1 MKYSL
6 AVLFLVLSSELF
18 AQSNTQDVVYLKNG
32 GIIRGK
38 IIDHESTGKVK
49 IELCGGSVFVFQ
61 ASEIDSL
68 KKENALKNKLHEIGQ
83 NYFRKDRGFR
93 NMTELAII
101 YGVNFKN
108 NPTNNL
114 YYSNTNQDDIGL
126 SLETVNG
133 YQFWPYLFVGGGI
146 GIDRFI
152 TYQQTFSPFF
162 LRVSSEFIKRKVTPY
177 IYVDAGYSVMWKQP
191 ATDGISYNSNAGG
204 AYTAAGGGV
213 RIYTRSRASV
223 ILSAG
228 YKMNMSSSTWTYTYD
243 SYDTYNVTRTYQRF
257 VMNIGVSF

>member
-1 MKYSL
+1 MIRKIFF
-6 AVLFLVLSSELF
+6 AICLVMATAFIF
-18 AQSNTQDVVYLKNG
+18 AQSNTEDVIYLKNG

-38 IIDHESTGKVK
+38 IVEHESAGKIK
-49 IELCGGSVFVFQ
+49 IELMGGSVFVFL
-61 ASEIDSL
+61 ATEIDSL
-68 KKENALKNKLHEIGQ
+68 KKENALKNKLRELGK

-108 NPTNNL
+108 NPST
-114 YYSNTNQDDIGL
+114 YYYGNGNQDDIGL
-126 SLETVNG
+126 SLQTING
-133 YQFWPYLFVGGGI
+133 YQFWPYLFVGAGV

-162 LRVSSEFIKRKVTPY
+162 IRLSSEFLKRKVTPY
-177 IYVDAGYSVMWKQP
+177 VYLDAGYSVMWKQP
-191 ATDGISYNSNAGG
+191 NTQDITYKNEGG
-204 AYTAAGGGV
+204 AYTAAGGGI

-228 YKMNMSSSTWTYTYD
+228 YKMNMSSSTWSYTYD
-243 SYDTYNVTRTYQRF
+243 SYSYNTQRTYQRF
-257 VMNIGVSF
+257 VMNFGVSF

>member
-1 MKYSL
+1 MFRKIFLAVTITTLSL
-6 AVLFLVLSSELF
+6 ATF
-18 AQSNTQDVVYLKNG
+18 AQSNTEDVLYLKSG
-32 GIIRGK
+32 GVIRGT
-38 IIDHESTGKVK
+38 IVDQLTTGKVK
-49 IELCGGSVFVFQ
+49 IELQGGSVFVF
-61 ASEIDSL
+61 ATADIDSV
-68 KKENALKNKLHEIGQ
+68 KKENRLKNQLKEIKQ
-83 NYFRKDRGFR
+83 NYYRKDRGFR

-108 NPTNNL
+108 DPNNSNNP
-114 YYSNTNQDDIGL
+114 DDIGL
-126 SLETVNG
+126 SLQTING

-162 LRVSSEFIKRKVTPY
+162 IRLSSEFLKRKVTPY
-177 IYVDAGYSVMWKQP
+177 IYTDAGYSVMWKQP
-191 ATDGISYNSNAGG
+191 AGDDGASITNTGG
-204 AYTAAGGGV
+204 AYFAAGGGV

-228 YKMNMSSSTWTYTYD
+228 YKMNMSSSNYNYQYYYYD
-243 SYDTYNVTRTYQRF
+243 SYNISRTYQRF